1 MLLDQWI
8 ANFFNLLAGNI
19 QKRSGVFGYIIF
31 LRSILLIV
39 ILLFVAALLLAM
51 IGLAYAAT
59 LAFRLFLHKCK
70 LD

>member
-1 MLLDQWI
+1 LDQWI

-51 IGLAYAAT
+51 IGLAA
-59 LAFRLFLHKCK
+59 
-70 LD
+70 